1 MVGNWRCGVIRIMPP
16 CPPALPPQHCSSNP
30 RYFFSVQQHS
40 NTLEIVRSSHEK
52 NYYTSQIIHSSLD
65 TRYKDLRKTL
75 KTHEGQTLLWANQI
89 IYKGDGRDDDDDDD
103 LDSDEKGGED
113 VDDDL
118 VFTKSMT

>member
-1 MVGNWRCGVIRIMPP
+1 MNGWQLAVWCYQDNAPLSSGTPS
-16 CPPALPPQHCSSNP
+16 QHCSSNP

-75 KTHEGQTLLWANQI
+75 KTHEGQTLLWAHQI
-89 IYKGDGRDDDDDDD
+89 IYKDDSHDDDDDDD
-103 LDSDEKGGED
+103 VDNDEKGA
-113 VDDDL
+113 
-118 VFTKSMT
+118 TMMMMT

>member
-40 NTLEIVRSSHEK
+40 NTLEIVKSSHEK
-52 NYYTSQIIHSSLD
+52 TLLHLPIIHSSLD

-75 KTHEGQTLLWANQI
+75 KTHEGQTLLWAHQI
-89 IYKGDGRDDDDDDD
+89 IYKDDGRDDDDDDD
-103 LDSDEKGGED
+103 EDYDEKGGDNED
-113 VDDDL
+113 NDL
-118 VFTKSMT
+118 VVTKSMT